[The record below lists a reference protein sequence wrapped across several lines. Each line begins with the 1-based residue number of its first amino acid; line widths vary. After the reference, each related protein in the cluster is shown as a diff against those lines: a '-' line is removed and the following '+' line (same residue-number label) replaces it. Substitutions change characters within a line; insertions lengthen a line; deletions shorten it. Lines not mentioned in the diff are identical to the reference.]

1 MKTVIHV
8 NQHVI
13 KANAVHGTDDPPLT
27 VKTYKENRRA
37 FTAEIKDAAGNVVA
51 RVVNRPHDPLSCG
64 ARVWIETY
72 HEVDVVT
79 ERADQGELS
88 DEVEAEVPAQR
99 RGSFTVKARTR

>member
-13 KANAVHGTDDPPLT
+13 KSNAKNGEDEPPLT
-27 VKTYKENRRA
+27 VKDYTRNRRA
-37 FTAEIKDAAGNVVA
+37 YTAEILDGQGNVVA

-72 HEVDVVT
+72 GEVRVVT
-79 ERADQGELS
+79 ERAAQGEVS
-88 DEVEAEVPAQR
+88 DEVVDRSLGIPVPA
-99 RGSFTVKARTR
+99 